1 VAKLKTMDAE
11 AYPQEILADE
21 EPKYLRRQKPVE
33 IKRRKFGRNAWKTY
47 LRVTAWSAAA
57 VAGAWMAY
65 VIGHFLL
72 ASPEMALLHPDQIV
86 LTGSHYVP
94 RNSVIEIFSSDRGKS
109 VLRISLDERRRQIES
124 IPWVEQATVRRA
136 LPNQIEVEIS
146 ERTPVAFLR
155 DGGEMA
161 LLDVHGTILDR
172 PIEGAFHFPVVTGI
186 RADMPQDD
194 REERMQLFSGFSQQI
209 QSVRAEAVDHVS
221 EVDLSDAQ
229 DVRATLTA
237 LQTAGVPAG
246 ASSEAW
252 GQADGPV
259 LVHFGDSDFA
269 AKYRTLVE
277 HLGEWRA
284 TAGHVE
290 SIDLRFSRQA
300 VVNPEP
306 AEAAAERPSKPAP
319 KAAPKQAAK
328 KPAKHSR

>member
-1 VAKLKTMDAE
+1 M
-11 AYPQEILADE
+11 
-21 EPKYLRRQKPVE
+21 E
-33 IKRRKFGRNAWKTY
+33 IKRRKFGRNAWKSY
-47 LRVTAWSAAA
+47 LRVAGWSAAA
-57 VAGAWMAY
+57 LTGAWMAY
-65 VIGHFLL
+65 VTGHFLL

-94 RNSVIEIFSSDRGKS
+94 RNSVIEVFSSDRGKS
-109 VLRISLDERRRQIES
+109 VLRIPLDQRRRQLES

-136 LPNQIEVEIS
+136 LPNQIEVEIA

-155 DGGEMA
+155 DGSEMA

-172 PIEGAFHFPVVTGI
+172 PLEGDFHFPVVTGI
-186 RADMPQDD
+186 RADMSQED
-194 REERMQLFSGFSQQI
+194 REGRMQLFSGFSEQI
-209 QSVRAEAVDHVS
+209 RSVRAEALDHVS
-221 EVDLSDAQ
+221 EVDLSDGQ

-237 LQTAGVPAG
+237 LQTAGVPAR

-252 GQADGPV
+252 GQADAPV

-277 HLGEWRA
+277 HIGEWRA
-284 TAGHVE
+284 TAGHVD

-306 AEAAAERPSKPAP
+306 VEAAGDRPSKPAP
-319 KAAPKQAAK
+319 KAAPKKAAK
-328 KPAKHSR
+328 KPAVHSR

>member
-1 VAKLKTMDAE
+1 M
-11 AYPQEILADE
+11 
-21 EPKYLRRQKPVE
+21 E
-33 IKRRKFGRNAWKTY
+33 IKRRKFGRKAWKTY

-57 VAGAWMAY
+57 LAGAWMAY

-72 ASPEMALLHPDQIV
+72 ASPEMALVHPDQVV

-94 RNSVIEIFSSDRGKS
+94 RNSVIEIFAGDRGKS
-109 VLRISLDERRRQIES
+109 VLRIPLDQRRRQLES

-136 LPNQIEVEIS
+136 LPNQIEVEIT

-155 DGGEMA
+155 DGSDMA
-161 LLDVHGTILDR
+161 LVDVHGTILER
-172 PIEGAFHFPVVTGI
+172 PIEGEFHFPVVTGI
-186 RADMPQDD
+186 RADMPQED
-194 REERMQLFSGFSQQI
+194 REGRMQLFSGFTQQI
-209 QSVRAEAVDHVS
+209 ESVHADAIDRVS
-221 EVDLSDAQ
+221 EVDLSDEQ

-237 LQTAGVPAG
+237 LQSAGVAGG

-252 GQADGPV
+252 GQADAPV
-259 LVHFGDSDFA
+259 LVHFGSSDFA
-269 AKYRTLVE
+269 EKYRTLVE
-277 HLGEWRA
+277 HIGEWRA

-306 AEAAAERPSKPAP
+306 TEAAAEHPSKPAAKP
-319 KAAPKQAAK
+319 AAKTAPRPAAK